1 MSVVAIRRDADA
13 VIAPEP
19 TEQLLAGDQ
28 LVVVGRQE
36 DLPGFL
42 RHVDR
47 RARRWVRS
55 SFVLGGAL
63 LAAGVLARSGRR
75 IGLPT
80 IPLFMAAGI
89 LLGPNTPGLALVEHP
104 EDLEL
109 LAKVGLI
116 LLLFHLGLEFS
127 LGDLVVRWPQAPRRR
142 RHLPRCS
149 TSAAASCSA
158 SPSAGARPRRW

>member
-1 MSVVAIRRDADA
+1 MG
-13 VIAPEP
+13 E
-19 TEQLLAGDQ
+19 EL
-28 LVVVGRQE
+28 
-36 DLPGFL
+36 
-42 RHVDR
+42 
-47 RARRWVRS
+47 
-55 SFVLGGAL
+55 FVLGGAL

-89 LLGPNTPGLALVEHP
+89 LLGPNTPGLDFVQHP

-127 LGDLVVRWPQAPRRR
+127 LGDLVSGGRKLLGVGAIYLLLNVGGGFLFGLSLGRAPAD
-142 RHLPRCS
+142 PR
-149 TSAAASCSA
+149 
-158 SPSAGARPRRW
+158 